1 MQEKRKR
8 NPTGIIVAVA
18 TVIVVVILMVV
29 WGKYEAKHKEE
40 LKTSLL
46 TTAKLDVSKEDPSS
60 EPIEEVEKPRRVI
73 PDDPEKILVMVEEAF
88 KDEGYFDQ
96 GDILKGF
103 HVYSLLKKC
112 LDCKADC
119 DKVAELDCK
128 TDCDKVAELVN
139 RLKERSSKTYGAW
152 HVERDL
158 LVDLDDSL
166 TKARENM

>member
-8 NPTGIIVAVA
+8 SKASIIIAVA
-18 TVIVVVILMVV
+18 AVVLLIVVMVV
-29 WGKYEAKHKEE
+29 WRQYEAKHKDE
-40 LKTSLL
+40 LEASVL
-46 TTAKLDVSKEDPSS
+46 TTDVSQV
-60 EPIEEVEKPRRVI
+60 PIEEEPEPEPAKPARVI
-73 PDDPEKILVMVEEAF
+73 PDDPEKLIVMVEEAF

-112 LDCKADC
+112 LDCNANC
-119 DKVAELDCK
+119 DKVAEM
-128 TDCDKVAELVN
+128 VN

-158 LVDLDDSL
+158 LVDLEDSL
-166 TKARENM
+166 NKAREQI